1 LKPPLTPS
9 ADSERGP
16 LSSGSLTERASSEPA
31 HLREVPPPTRLEP
44 VADRVIST
52 RLGRRDALTRRLLA
66 VADVAGLTLAMALAP
81 LIAGTRADPVN
92 LFLLGLPTLFV
103 WVVIFKLYGL
113 YDRDIKRISHSTVD
127 DLPWLLHALVIGGLF
142 LWAYYKVLPL
152 ETTNPPQSL
161 TFAEGAAFGLVALV
175 AITSLRGVARRAA
188 IGALGPERV
197 LVAGT
202 SPKIGPL
209 VRKIAKHPEYG
220 LHPIGRITPP
230 DEPHPADGAA
240 IGLEVVGTP
249 ADFQRVAIERAI
261 ERLVISKPD
270 FDEGEVLRMILV
282 CRALCLKVSLLPA
295 VVDALGPS
303 VEIDEVEGVTVLGVN
318 PPILSRTSRM
328 VKRVFDLVVAACM
341 LVVAAVPMAAIAIA
355 IKLDSRGPVIF
366 RQRRVGRNGKIF
378 ELLKFRTMV
387 ADAEDRREALLGES
401 SDPNW
406 LALEHDPRITRVGGR
421 LRLFSLDELPQLWN
435 VIRGEMS
442 LVGPRPLPEVE
453 DRRIVGW
460 TRGRLDLQ
468 PGITG
473 LWQVLGRTS
482 IPFDEMVKLDYLY
495 VSNWSL
501 WFDIRLLIRTLPTVL
516 SRRGAG

>member
-1 LKPPLTPS
+1 LTPS
-9 ADSERGP
+9 ADSER
-16 LSSGSLTERASSEPA
+16 SSLRVQSAAEGTSVEPP
-31 HLREVPPPTRLEP
+31 HLREVTQTPALDP
-44 VADRVIST
+44 VSERVIST

-66 VADVAGLTLAMALAP
+66 VADVAGLTVAMALAP
-81 LIAGTRADPVN
+81 VLAGTRVDPVH

-161 TFAEGAAFGLVALV
+161 TFAEGVAFGLVALATISGLR
-175 AITSLRGVARRAA
+175 AIARRAT
-188 IGALGPERV
+188 ISVLGPERV
-197 LVAGT
+197 FLAGT
-202 SPKIGPL
+202 TLRIEPL
-209 VRKIAKHPEYG
+209 VRKMATHPEYG
-220 LHPIGRITPP
+220 LHAIGRIRPAT
-230 DEPHPADGAA
+230 EPSPVEGTA
-240 IGLEVVGTP
+240 IGLPVVGEP
-249 ADFQRVAIERAI
+249 SDFQGLAVERAV

-270 FDEGEVLRMILV
+270 FDEGEVLRMIQA

-318 PPILSRTSRM
+318 PPILSRTSRLI
-328 VKRVFDLVVAACM
+328 KRSFDLVVASCG
-341 LVVAAVPMAAIAIA
+341 LIIAALPMAAIATA
-355 IKLDSRGPVIF
+355 IKLSSRGPIIF
-366 RQRRVGRNGKIF
+366 RQRRVGRNGQVF
-378 ELLKFRTMV
+378 ELVKFRTMV
-387 ADAEDRREALLGES
+387 ADAEERRDDLLRES

-406 LALEHDPRITRVGGR
+406 LLLDNDPRITGVGR
-421 LRLFSLDELPQLWN
+421 LLRQFSLDELPQLWN

-442 LVGPRPLPEVE
+442 LVGPRPLPEAE